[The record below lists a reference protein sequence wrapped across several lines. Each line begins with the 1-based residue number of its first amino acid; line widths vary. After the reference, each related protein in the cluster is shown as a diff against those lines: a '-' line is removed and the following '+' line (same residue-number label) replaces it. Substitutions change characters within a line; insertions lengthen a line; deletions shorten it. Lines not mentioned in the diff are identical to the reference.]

1 MNWHAE
7 LSDAA
12 ERQLIRLPRDMQARI
27 GRAIDELE
35 ADPFRGDVIPLKG
48 RRWQGRYRKRV
59 GRYRIIFMLNHTE
72 RIVEIST
79 ILLRNEQTY
88 R

>member
-12 ERQLIRLPRDMQARI
+12 ERQLKRLPRAIQARI

-48 RRWQGRYRKRV
+48 QRWQGRYWKRV
-59 GRYRIIFMLNHTE
+59 GRYRIIFIPNHTQH
-72 RIVEIST
+72 IIEISA

>member
-1 MNWHAE
+1 MC
-7 LSDAA
+7 D
-12 ERQLIRLPRDMQARI
+12 
-27 GRAIDELE
+27 
-35 ADPFRGDVIPLKG
+35 DPFHGDVVPLKG

-59 GRYRIIFMLNHTE
+59 GRHRLIFIPNRAE
-72 RIVEIST
+72 YIVEISA

>member
-1 MNWHAE
+1 MSWRAE
-7 LSDAA
+7 LSDTA
-12 ERQLIRLPRDMQARI
+12 ERQLKRLPRDVQQRM
-27 GRAIDELE
+27 GRAIDDLE

-59 GRYRIIFMLNHTE
+59 GRYRIIFALHHAE
-72 RIVEIST
+72 HIVEISA
-79 ILLRNEQTY
+79 ILLRDEQTY